1 MKKIFPPYGN
11 NWDRKDAG
19 ELVGAGGE
27 IQGLGE
33 GARVPAFS
41 NVGING
47 DLRDQAVQVKG

>member
-1 MKKIFPPYGN
+1 MKKIFSPYSN